1 MPPSIRRLAD
11 LAGGTVLLA
20 AVAVCAGGHLASA
33 QQKDAG
39 AAPGRAPVTMPA
51 ATPAAPVS
59 AALPATAADAVLVR
73 QGEYL
78 ARAADCMPCH
88 TRPGGTPWAGG
99 LVMNTPFGQIASP
112 NITADPKTGL
122 GRWSE
127 ADFWN
132 VLHNGVGPHLGDY
145 IYPVMTYTSYTKLTR
160 ADVHAIWAY
169 MRTIPPVDAPRLPV
183 SLPFPFDIRPS
194 LLGWQILFMDKG
206 VYRPD
211 AAKSPAWNRGAYL
224 VEGAGHC
231 GECHSPR
238 NALGGV
244 IDGRSLA
251 GGVVDGYLA
260 PNISSDT
267 QFGIG
272 AWSDDEIVA
281 FLKHGDNPH
290 NVVFGPMTD
299 VVHES
304 MAYMTDDDLHA
315 IATYLKSTPA
325 RHLRLIGPVRNARAS
340 IARGASI
347 YADNCA
353 QCHQAGGHGVA
364 RAIPSLVANGA
375 LTQPVSD
382 DIIMPVLI
390 GQQGQGSYGAM
401 PAFGGALDDR
411 QIADLAN
418 YVRTAFGNTTDA
430 STTAAAVRAD
440 RIQAP
445 VGLGGS
451 LAARRLGC
459 APIGESTVPGAAAT
473 EDEVTIASWAEHGRE
488 GDAIAALAARA
499 RADNP
504 DATAADV
511 ARVVTAAY
519 CPVVANAPGLDD
531 GTRRDR
537 LRAFAGRAGLAIAP
551 LFPPSGS
558 DVLMTASLPV
568 ATANAVA
575 DAAGAAHLPVGAFV
589 ARQIEQGAKVP

>member
-1 MPPSIRRLAD
+1 MPPSMRRLAS
-11 LAGGTVLLA
+11 LAGGALLA
-20 AVAVCAGGHLASA
+20 AVVLSAGGPAASA

-51 ATPAAPVS
+51 ATPAA
-59 AALPATAADAVLVR
+59 ATNATATDTALVGR
-73 QGEYL
+73 GEYL

-112 NITADPKTGL
+112 NITPDRQNGL
-122 GRWSE
+122 GRWTE
-127 ADFWN
+127 TDFWN

-160 ADVHAIWAY
+160 DDVHAIWAY
-169 MRTIPPVDAPRLPV
+169 MRTIKPVDAPRLPI
-183 SLPFPFDIRPS
+183 SLPFPFNIRPS
-194 LLGWQILFMDKG
+194 LLGWQILFMDRG
-206 VYRPD
+206 VYKPD
-211 AAKSPAWNRGAYL
+211 PSRSAAWNRGAYI

-244 IDGRSLA
+244 IASRSLA

-272 AWSDDEIVA
+272 AWSNDEIVA

-290 NVVFGPMTD
+290 NVVFGPMVD

-304 MAYMTDDDLHA
+304 MAYMTDSDLHA
-315 IATYLKSTPA
+315 IATYLESTPA
-325 RHLRLIGPVRNARAS
+325 RHERLIGPIRDAQAS
-340 IARGASI
+340 IAHGHAI
-347 YADNCA
+347 YAENCA
-353 QCHQAGGHGVA
+353 QCHQASGRGVA
-364 RAIPSLVANGA
+364 GAIPSLVANGA

-390 GQQGQGSYGAM
+390 GQQGQGTYGAM
-401 PAFGGALDDR
+401 PAFGGALDDG
-411 QIADLAN
+411 QVADLAN

-430 STTAAAVRAD
+430 STTAAMVKAD
-440 RIQAP
+440 RMGAP

-459 APIGESTVPGAAAT
+459 APIGESTVPGAVAS

-488 GDAIAALAARA
+488 DDAIAALATRA

-531 GTRRDR
+531 AGRRAR
-537 LRAFAGRAGLAIAP
+537 LRDFAGRAGIAIAP
-551 LFPPSGS
+551 LFPPAGS
-558 DVLMTASLPV
+558 DVLLTASLP
-568 ATANAVA
+568 ASTAGAVA
-575 DAAGAAHLPVGAFV
+575 DAANAAHLPVGAFI
-589 ARQIEQGAKVP
+589 ARQVQQGAKAP

>member
-1 MPPSIRRLAD
+1 MPPSTRRLAT
-11 LAGGTVLLA
+11 LAGGALLA
-20 AVAVCAGGHLASA
+20 AVALSAGGHVASA

-39 AAPGRAPVTMPA
+39 TAPGRAPVTMPA
-51 ATPAAPVS
+51 TTPAA
-59 AALPATAADAVLVR
+59 ATNATGADAGLAR
-73 QGEYL
+73 RGEYL

-112 NITADPKTGL
+112 NITQNRQNGL
-122 GRWSE
+122 GRWTE
-127 ADFWN
+127 TDFWN
-132 VLHNGVGPHLGDY
+132 VLHSGVGPHLGDY

-160 ADVHAIWAY
+160 DDVHAIWAY
-169 MRTIPPVDAPRLPV
+169 MRTIKPVDAPRLPI
-183 SLPFPFDIRPS
+183 SLPFPFNIRPS
-194 LLGWQILFMDKG
+194 LLGWQILFMDRG
-206 VYRPD
+206 VYKNDPTKT
-211 AAKSPAWNRGAYL
+211 ASWNRGAYL

-244 IDGRSLA
+244 IDSRSLA

-260 PNISSDT
+260 PNISSDP

-272 AWSDDEIVA
+272 RWSADEIVS

-290 NVVFGPMTD
+290 NVVFGPMVD

-304 MAYMTDDDLHA
+304 MAYMTDDDLRA
-315 IATYLKSTPA
+315 IATYLKATPA
-325 RHLRLIGPVRNARAS
+325 RHDHLLGPVRDARAS
-340 IARGASI
+340 AVRGAAI
-347 YADNCA
+347 YAANCA
-353 QCHQAGGHGVA
+353 QCHQASGHGVPN
-364 RAIPSLVANGA
+364 AIPSLVANGA

-390 GQQGQGSYGAM
+390 GQQGQGTYGAM
-401 PAFGGALDDR
+401 PAFGGALDDE
-411 QIADLAN
+411 QVADLAN

-430 STTAAAVRAD
+430 STTAANVRAD
-440 RIQAP
+440 RLQAP

-451 LAARRLGC
+451 VAARRLGC
-459 APIGESTVPGAAAT
+459 APIGESTVPGAVASA
-473 EDEVTIASWAEHGRE
+473 DEVTVASWADQGRE
-488 GDAIAALAARA
+488 GDAIAAIATRA

-531 GTRRDR
+531 AGKRAR
-537 LRAFAGRAGLAIAP
+537 LRAFAGRAGVAIAP
-551 LFPPSGS
+551 LFPPAGS
-558 DVLMTASLPV
+558 NVLVTASLPA

-575 DAAGAAHLPVGAFV
+575 DAANAAHLPVGAFM
-589 ARQIEQGAKVP
+589 ARQAEQGAKTP